1 MQGAKRAIVSGAI
14 RDDVGARMKV
24 LLHQGLTDGQRREA
38 AALYWRAFGA
48 KLGRVMGPEAKAL
61 AFIERVIDPDHVIAA
76 VDARGHVLGVIGFR
90 TREGAF
96 VGGDRRDLRAV
107 YGRIGALWRGLAL
120 QALAQDL
127 ERETLCVDGF
137 AVAETVRG
145 MGLGEA
151 LIEAL
156 CAEAQMRGYRAVRL
170 DVVDENLRAKAL
182 YDRLGFAVTGRVDRW
197 LTAVVFGYRTA
208 VAMER
213 PL

>member
-1 MQGAKRAIVSGAI
+1 
-14 RDDVGARMKV
+14 MKV
-24 LLHQGLTDGQRREA
+24 RLLQGLTADQRAEA

-48 KLGRVMGPEAKAL
+48 KLGRVMGPEVKAM
-61 AFIERVIDPDHVIAA
+61 AFIERVIDPAHMIAA

-90 TREGAF
+90 TVEGSF
-96 VGGDRRDLRAV
+96 VGGDRADLRAV
-107 YGRIGALWRGLAL
+107 YGRFGAFWRGLAL

-127 ERETLCVDGF
+127 AQGTLCVDGF
-137 AVAETVRG
+137 AVTEPMRG
-145 MGLGEA
+145 RGLGAA

-156 CAEAQMRGYRAVRL
+156 CAEAQARGYRVLRL

-182 YDRLGFAVTGRVDRW
+182 YHRLGFAVTGRVDRW
-197 LTAVVFGYRTA
+197 LTAAIFGYRTA